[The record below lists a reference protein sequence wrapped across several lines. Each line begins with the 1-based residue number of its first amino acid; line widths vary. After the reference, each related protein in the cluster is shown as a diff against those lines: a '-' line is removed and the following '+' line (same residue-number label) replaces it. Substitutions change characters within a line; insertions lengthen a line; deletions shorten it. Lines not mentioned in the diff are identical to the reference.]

1 MSVAITPSGQPITC
15 DGCGAPV
22 EAVTAAMRHTV
33 PLQVAHLVYGKENTD
48 GDLVYI
54 VCAPLPGGTQPC
66 LDLALLA
73 DELYERV
80 RCRVPGCDGT
90 RCHRASPGGSGR
102 L

>member
-1 MSVAITPSGQPITC
+1 MPIATTPSGQPVTC

-22 EAVTAAMRHTV
+22 EAVTAAMRHPV
-33 PLQVAHLVYGKENTD
+33 PLEVAHSVYGKDNTD

-90 RCHRASPGGSGR
+90 RCHQASPGEAGR
-102 L
+102 S

>member
-1 MSVAITPSGQPITC
+1 MTSSGHLITC

-22 EAVTAAMRHTV
+22 EAVTVAMKHPV
-33 PLQVAHLVYGKENTD
+33 PPRIALAVYGKDNAD

-73 DELYERV
+73 DELYEQV

-90 RCHRASPGGSGR
+90 RCHLGR
-102 L
+102 LT

>member
-1 MSVAITPSGQPITC
+1 MSVATTPSGQPITC

-22 EAVTAAMRHTV
+22 EAVTPAMKHPV
-33 PLQVAHLVYGKENTD
+33 PSGIARAVYGKDNRD

-73 DELYERV
+73 DELYERA

-90 RCHRASPGGSGR
+90 RCHQARPGGDGR